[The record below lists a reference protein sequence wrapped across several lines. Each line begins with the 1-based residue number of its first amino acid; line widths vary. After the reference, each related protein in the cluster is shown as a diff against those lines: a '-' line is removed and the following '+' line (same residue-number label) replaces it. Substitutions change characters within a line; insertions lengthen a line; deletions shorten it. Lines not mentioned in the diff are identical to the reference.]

1 MPATV
6 QLRASDRRSN
16 FLNVA
21 ALGAVTF
28 VCLVAV
34 ILTLAKTKRPIW
46 PFDSILHFCNFTER
60 HGPILHYRHI
70 FAVRADMTV

>member
-6 QLRASDRRSN
+6 QLRASACNLD
-16 FLNVA
+16 FPNVA

-34 ILTLAKTKRPIW
+34 ILTQTKTKRPIW
-46 PFDSILHFCNFTER
+46 PFDSILHFCNFSER
-60 HGPILHYRHI
+60 RGQILHYCHI
-70 FAVRADMTV
+70 FAVWADLTV